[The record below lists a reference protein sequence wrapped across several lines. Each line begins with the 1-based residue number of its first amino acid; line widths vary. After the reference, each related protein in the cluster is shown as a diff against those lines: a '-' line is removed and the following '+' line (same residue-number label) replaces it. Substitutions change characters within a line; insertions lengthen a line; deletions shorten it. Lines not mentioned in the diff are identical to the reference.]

1 MAEICRMYK
10 DVEMNIVGIERIQ
23 EYIDQK
29 QEVN

>member
-1 MAEICRMYK
+1 MYK

-29 QEVN
+29 QEVD